1 MKVGIGYDSHR
12 FAEGDHIFIG
22 GVKIPCRYGVIAHSD
37 GDVLFHA
44 LVDALLGAAALGDIG
59 TYFPDTDPQFKGKES
74 SYFLTETM
82 NLLKQHHLQL
92 HNMDATIITETPKL
106 LPHMSAIREN
116 IATLL
121 QLPVTRISVKAKTN
135 EKMGWVGR
143 EEGLTATVV
152 VSLEPLFT

>member
-12 FAEGDHIFIG
+12 FTEGDHIFIG

-37 GDVLFHA
+37 GDVLLHA

-82 NLLKQHHLQL
+82 SLLKQHHLQL

-106 LPHMSAIREN
+106 LPHLSAIREN